1 MSKYTIMIEVNFVF
15 SQNQK
20 KYMKTVIKNIAELV
34 QTEETARKWV
44 AGNDMKNLST
54 IKDAFVEF
62 ENGIITAFG
71 SMDNWT
77 GIDDWNNTE
86 IIDAEGGM
94 VFPTYCDSH
103 THLVFAASREEEF
116 VDRIN
121 GLSYEEIANRGGG
134 ILNSAEKLQKATEDE
149 LYEDAFA
156 RLNEL
161 VEMGTGAIE
170 IKSGYGLT
178 MEAELKML
186 RVIKRLKATSD
197 VTIKATF
204 LGAHALPKEFKNN
217 KDAYMDLVINEM
229 LPKVAEGNL
238 ADYVDIFCEKG
249 YFTVDDT
256 KRLLVAAN
264 KYKIP
269 SKTHVNQ
276 FNAIGGVKTSVNLGS
291 LSVDH
296 LEKMATE
303 DYDTLKNSECMPTIL
318 PACSFFLEIPY
329 GPAKKMIEEGLPVAL
344 ATDYNP
350 GSSPSGNMNFV
361 ASLGCIQMKMTPEQV
376 INATTINT
384 AYAMGVE
391 KELGSV
397 CVGKK
402 ANLFITKVIPS
413 YAYLPYSFGHN
424 VIDRVL
430 INGKIIK

>member
-1 MSKYTIMIEVNFVF
+1 MIEVNFVF

-303 DYDTLKNSECMPTIL
+303 DYDALKNSECMPTIL

-397 CVGKK
+397 CIGKK